1 MTSAELIP
9 AVILK
14 RKAVVYV
21 RQSTQ
26 SQVMTNL
33 ESKRRQYDLVD
44 VARQRGFVDVEII
57 DDDLGRSA
65 SGTVARPGFDRL
77 VAWLCAGKVGAV
89 LCFDASRL
97 ARNGRDWHHLLE
109 LCGLVEARVID
120 LDGVYNPCRPN
131 DRLLLGMKGSISEFE
146 LGVLRARMLDA
157 ARSKASRGE
166 LRISV
171 PFGYIWHRE
180 VGLGLDPDL
189 RLQEVI
195 RLIFARFRELGS
207 ARQVL
212 LSMKADQIHFPR
224 PSDEGR
230 MTSFDWMPIRY
241 RNVIAVLKNPFY
253 AGVYVYGKSEK
264 RTAIVDGRAR
274 RSYGHGKPIGTWEVM
289 IKDHHEGYISWA
301 EYERNQK
308 QLALN
313 NYGRAGGVK
322 SGRGGRALLSGIMTC
337 GRCGRRL
344 SVAYTGNPQSR
355 PVYRCDK
362 PNLMMGLPRCMT
374 FGGPRVDAA
383 IARELLRAVEP
394 MAIEAAFE
402 AERMHREQ
410 QEDQQ
415 RILDLELQ
423 QARYEASLAER
434 RYAACDPDNRL
445 IAAQLEKNWEAALR
459 RVRDLETASLLK
471 GDLTSRSTRTPLPTW
486 RTTCQRRGMHRASRM
501 RARQQLLRTLITD
514 IIVDVDDDARDVVLT
529 IHWRGGQHSELR
541 VRKPRAGEHGCATT
555 EDALAVMRSMAGR
568 WSDEHIAASLNR
580 MGLPTGQG
588 KTWTAHRVSSVRRVR
603 EIHAY
608 RSAEKDGEWLTMTEA
623 AKVLGVTSHT
633 IRRLD
638 QSRRRCRRCRSC
650 PARHTKSVPIDL
662 ASEPVKTAMAR
673 KGRPCRVVDDRHASN
688 VYRHLKRECTM
699 TRASRWGG
707 WSVRRRCC
715 RSRCGRRRGSG
726 SGPPSATGRS
736 GWPRRACSSG

>member
-1 MTSAELIP
+1 MTSADPLP
-9 AVILK
+9 ASLLR

-33 ESKRRQYDLVD
+33 ESQRRQYDLVE
-44 VARQRGFVDVEII
+44 VARQHGFSDVEVI

-65 SGTVARPGFDRL
+65 SGAVARPGFDRL

-120 LDGVYNPCRPN
+120 QDGIYDPCRPN

-157 ARSKASRGE
+157 ARAKARRGE
-166 LRISV
+166 LRLSV
-171 PFGYIWHRE
+171 PFGYVWHRE
-180 VGLGLDPDL
+180 AGLGFDPDL

-195 RLIFARFRELGS
+195 RLVFARFRQLGS
-207 ARQVL
+207 ARQVH
-212 LSMKADQIHFPR
+212 LSMIAERIHFPR

-230 MTSFDWMPIRY
+230 MTSFEWLPIRY
-241 RNVIAVLKNPFY
+241 RNVISILKNPFY

-264 RTAIVDGRAR
+264 RTEIVEGRAR
-274 RSYGHGKPIGTWEVM
+274 KSYGHGKPIGTWEVM

-308 QLALN
+308 QLASN
-313 NYGRAGGVK
+313 TYGWPGGAK
-322 SGRGGRALLSGIMTC
+322 SSRGGRALLSGMLTC

-344 SVAYTGNPQSR
+344 AVAYTGNPQSR

-383 IARELLRAVEP
+383 IAKELLRAVEP
-394 MAIEAAFE
+394 MAIEAALE
-402 AERMHREQ
+402 AERVHRERQ
-410 QEDQQ
+410 DEQQ
-415 RILDLELQ
+415 RIVTLELE
-423 QARYEASLAER
+423 QARYEARLAER

-445 IAAQLEKNWEAALR
+445 IAAQLEKTWEVALR
-459 RVRDLETASLLK
+459 RVEDLQTRQLSQEEEEVELDAGALA
-471 GDLTSRSTRTPLPTW
+471 DLAQDLAAAWHAPGVT
-486 RTTCQRRGMHRASRM
+486 M
-501 RARQQLLRTLITD
+501 RARQQLVRSLIVD
-514 IIVDVDDDARDVVLT
+514 IVVDVDQQARDVVLT

-541 VRKPRAGEHGCATT
+541 VRKPRSGEHGCATA

-580 MGLPTGQG
+580 MGIPTGQG
-588 KTWTAHRVSSVRRVR
+588 KTWTAKRVSSVRRVR
-603 EIHAY
+603 NIHAY
-608 RSAEKDGEWLTMTEA
+608 RSADKGGAWLTMTEA
-623 AKVLGVTSHT
+623 AKMLGVTNHT
-633 IRRLD
+633 IRRLIK
-638 QSRRRCRRCRSC
+638 
-650 PARHTKSVPIDL
+650 TKILAATQVVPGAPFQIRASDL
-662 ASEPVKTAMAR
+662 ETDAVTAAMAR
-673 KGRPCRVVDDRHASN
+673 KGRPCRIADRDTLPMFPDS
-688 VYRHLKRECTM
+688 
-699 TRASRWGG
+699 
-707 WSVRRRCC
+707 
-715 RSRCGRRRGSG
+715 
-726 SGPPSATGRS
+726 
-736 GWPRRACSSG
+736 